1 MGLLD
6 ADELGGGVAFDLG
19 GVAVGLEFAGDL
31 EAFAGEVIEDPI
43 GGFFEHL
50 LGDEDVEGGAVEFD
64 EFVTGGAEG
73 DDFGD
78 GADDG
83 GILADEGI
91 DLGDVGGFDG
101 GAGDWGGSGSH
112 GRWGGG
118 GGGGGGGCGSG
129 RSGGNGDGSGAEAE
143 GFDEFGAAAV
153 GEVGEGDGLFTPVF
167 EDERYLA
174 GDDGFDRGFEHGA
187 LACDPGVDGL
197 GGEGAEGEAES
208 GECQGRF

>member
-1 MGLLD
+1 M
-6 ADELGGGVAFDLG
+6 GGGVAFDLG
-19 GVAVGLEFAGDL
+19 SVAIGLEFAGDL
-31 EAFAGEVIEDPI
+31 EAFAGEVIEDPV

-101 GAGDWGGSGSH
+101 GAGDRGGRGSH

-118 GGGGGGGCGSG
+118 GSGGRRGGGGGGGCGSG
-129 RSGGNGDGSGAEAE
+129 RRGGGNGDGSGAEAE
-143 GFDEFGAAAV
+143 GLDEFGAAAV
-153 GEVGEGDGLFTPVF
+153 GEVGEGDGLFTTVF
-167 EDERYLA
+167 EDECDLA
-174 GDDGFDRGFEHGA
+174 GDDGFDRGFEHGS
-187 LACDPGVDGL
+187 LAGDPGVDGL
-197 GGEGAEGEAES
+197 SGKAAEGEAES